1 MSMMR
6 QGGLAEQWRDMARST
21 ESMRQMMHDP
31 ALLDGVDPIQ
41 GENLKRVQGELDY
54 WIRTLIIIIGKKTEK
69 SARTLPQ
76 QEFANLRCIVVNKQ
90 ATLSSQKKGSR
101 GLECMIQVEESDCF
115 PFEVEVSTKYKVE
128 IDKLATFSDAKQQAD
143 LNPGA
148 ETEASRLLSEEK
160 EQASLR
166 CMFEIEKR
174 YAEFCQLLLGGV
186 LIPYWELS
194 KIGPVEGEELND
206 EAANKSHVPLQ
217 LNTSSLADEPM
228 YIRVAEEFLAI
239 RYVSLIRAVLVNMRY
254 LLVFVSAV
262 FVLTIVAWNSYPF
275 QPRQSIDEAFTGLL
289 VLLGAGV
296 TWIFVQMH
304 RNPILSRITNT
315 SANELGF
322 DFYVRLVS
330 FGAVPVLTW
339 LAYQFPELGGTLFK
353 FIQPGLEVIK

>member
-1 MSMMR
+1 
-6 QGGLAEQWRDMARST
+6 
-21 ESMRQMMHDP
+21 
-31 ALLDGVDPIQ
+31 
-41 GENLKRVQGELDY
+41 
-54 WIRTLIIIIGKKTEK
+54 
-69 SARTLPQ
+69 
-76 QEFANLRCIVVNKQ
+76 
-90 ATLSSQKKGSR
+90 
-101 GLECMIQVEESDCF
+101 
-115 PFEVEVSTKYKVE
+115 
-128 IDKLATFSDAKQQAD
+128 
-143 LNPGA
+143 
-148 ETEASRLLSEEK
+148 
-160 EQASLR
+160 
-166 CMFEIEKR
+166 
-174 YAEFCQLLLGGV
+174 
-186 LIPYWELS
+186 
-194 KIGPVEGEELND
+194 
-206 EAANKSHVPLQ
+206 
-217 LNTSSLADEPM
+217 M